1 MVVSVLQAGECRV
14 WWADPRNETIDTLTE
29 PLSVVELE
37 RAARFRR
44 DADRRRFLTG
54 AWLLRVAAGARLGVG
69 PEDVV
74 VDRTCP
80 DCDKHH
86 AGRGSWR
93 ARSGPC
99 TLRSPTPATGS
110 PWP

>member
-44 DADRRRFLTG
+44 DAT
-54 AWLLRVAAGARLGVG
+54 AAG
-69 PEDVV
+69 
-74 VDRTCP
+74 
-80 DCDKHH
+80 
-86 AGRGSWR
+86 S
-93 ARSGPC
+93 
-99 TLRSPTPATGS
+99 
-110 PWP
+110 